1 MFVIFYGLD
10 SLNHF
15 SVFSQPTAFYSLFF
29 LKKCLPFVYIMWR
42 SWYVSNR
49 KKINSPSKHFQRFLF
64 FCWFLL
70 TFCFLASQILLA
82 RSYTDISMNFIYF
95 LCYLSFAFYIKNIKT
110 RKRSCSSL
118 VRPSAPRP
126 RISAAVFYIF
136 FFYPH
141 NGFEGIEGEKSLIYR
156 MALKMNKSKNNQ
168 KSIVSSLGEVKM
180 ARSKFSTPSNH
191 IHTMETQNFV
201 PFHQ

>member
-1 MFVIFYGLD
+1 MFGYCQ
-10 SLNHF
+10 
-15 SVFSQPTAFYSLFF
+15 SVFIINNVLYDNWNIYHVCYFLRSRFPKSFFCLLAAYRFLFPFF

-136 FFYPH
+136 FLLSP
-141 NGFEGIEGEKSLIYR
+141 
-156 MALKMNKSKNNQ
+156 
-168 KSIVSSLGEVKM
+168 
-180 ARSKFSTPSNH
+180 
-191 IHTMETQNFV
+191 
-201 PFHQ
+201 